1 MDENVKNDA
10 KQVMLVQNAD
20 DGRLQAVTGVDFDDT
35 TDHYKSASALFSVTF
50 DGTTT
55 DDISIHALHTIRDML
70 AGYDTYI
77 DTEVGVDTSA
87 DLQSEMSVI
96 LVLAAIVIVLVL
108 TLTSR
113 SYAILSFSPHT
124 RG

>member
-1 MDENVKNDA
+1 M
-10 KQVMLVQNAD
+10 
-20 DGRLQAVTGVDFDDT
+20 
-35 TDHYKSASALFSVTF
+35 DHYKSASALFSVTF

-55 DDISIHALHTIRDML
+55 DDISVHALHTIRDML

-113 SYAILSFSPHT
+113 SYAEVPVLIMTFGARMSTKPRIRGRPVSRHCPRQSPKSALPL
-124 RG
+124 

>member
-1 MDENVKNDA
+1 M
-10 KQVMLVQNAD
+10 
-20 DGRLQAVTGVDFDDT
+20 DFDDT

-55 DDISIHALHTIRDML
+55 DDISVHALHTIRDML

-96 LVLAAIVIVLVL
+96 LVLAPSSSCWCLPLRPVPMP
-108 TLTSR
+108 R
-113 SYAILSFSPHT
+113 F
-124 RG
+124 RF